1 MLEMCDVAPH
11 PAGTM
16 SFDYRQQKFCNS
28 DSKTLF
34 SSLHIC
40 DGLTNRIYKVNGTF
54 EIIPLISLVP
64 IFPRL
69 SFNAPPGVTNRRND
83 GSY

>member
-1 MLEMCDVAPH
+1 MSFLFWKSIFREKFYQSVADKDMLEMCGVAPH

-34 SSLHIC
+34 S
-40 DGLTNRIYKVNGTF
+40 TF
-54 EIIPLISLVP
+54 TYVTVSQTESIRSMVPLKL
-64 IFPRL
+64 
-69 SFNAPPGVTNRRND
+69 
-83 GSY
+83 YH